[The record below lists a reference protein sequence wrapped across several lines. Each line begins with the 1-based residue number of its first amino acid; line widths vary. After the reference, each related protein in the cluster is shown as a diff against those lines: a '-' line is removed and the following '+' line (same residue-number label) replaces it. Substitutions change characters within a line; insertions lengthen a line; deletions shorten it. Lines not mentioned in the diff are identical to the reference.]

1 MESYERKRRPITLA
15 DFLQLITEE
24 EDELQI
30 LNCYQTFRVG
40 RPPLL
45 DLDDLEDG
53 NCVPPTM
60 PPPMDDDDDRESDP
74 DEKEYISDE
83 VLNENDLITDPFF
96 YQENI
101 PEIEVQ
107 IYNPRLFE
115 HSDWPVDPPSFPMP
129 PEVHLDPPPIV
140 DDNKPCRQ
148 APADAPVIQDIP
160 SLLTP
165 VRSKVGQNSGSRVP
179 DHQE

>member
-1 MESYERKRRPITLA
+1 
-15 DFLQLITEE
+15 
-24 EDELQI
+24 
-30 LNCYQTFRVG
+30 
-40 RPPLL
+40 
-45 DLDDLEDG
+45 
-53 NCVPPTM
+53 
-60 PPPMDDDDDRESDP
+60 MDDDDDQESDP

-115 HSDWPVDPPSFPMP
+115 PSDWLVDPPSFPMP
-129 PEVHLDPPPIV
+129 PEVHPDPPPIV

-148 APADAPVIQDIP
+148 APADAPVTQDIP
-160 SLLTP
+160 SLVTP